1 MDKRILGTKVYA
13 RGILRHFGAFY
24 TGEGQSREKSEAGRV
39 RKELTVDDCDDCTRQ
54 GRADSAVRLHYE
66 FPEGMHKRL
75 KVMEKSSFSGG
86 QFPSTFR

>member
-39 RKELTVDDCDDCTRQ
+39 RKELTVDDCDTVLDREEQILQSACT
-54 GRADSAVRLHYE
+54 
-66 FPEGMHKRL
+66 M
-75 KVMEKSSFSGG
+75 SSLRECTKGSK
-86 QFPSTFR
+86 